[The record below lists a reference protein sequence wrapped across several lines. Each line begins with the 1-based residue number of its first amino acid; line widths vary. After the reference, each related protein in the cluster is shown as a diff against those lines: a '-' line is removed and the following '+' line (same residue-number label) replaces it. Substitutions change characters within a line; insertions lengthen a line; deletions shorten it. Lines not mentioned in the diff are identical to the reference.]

1 MNWSGHIMEVNTM
14 KIKNVFERLQMVRV
28 ELQQV
33 EMKKS
38 GKNTFS
44 KYDYFELADFLPQV
58 NELCNKHRITPV
70 VIFNEKEAKL
80 TVYNQDDKDD
90 YIEFTSPFLVCELKG
105 SNRLQALGSAHSYLR
120 RYLYLTAFEI
130 IESDGI
136 DGLPE
141 EARKEVPQVDE
152 TQQKLLA
159 AIMKNKDNQDL
170 QQKLREEMKTHQAK
184 SIKELST
191 ESLTNILKVVMN

>member
-14 KIKNVFERLQMVRV
+14 KIKNVFERLQLVRV

-105 SNRLQALGSAHSYLR
+105 SNRLQALGSAQSYLR
-120 RYLYLTAFEI
+120 RYLYLTACEI

-159 AIMKNKDNQDL
+159 AIMKQKDNQDL

>member
-1 MNWSGHIMEVNTM
+1 MEVNTM

-120 RYLYLTAFEI
+120 
-130 IESDGI
+130 
-136 DGLPE
+136 
-141 EARKEVPQVDE
+141 
-152 TQQKLLA
+152 
-159 AIMKNKDNQDL
+159 
-170 QQKLREEMKTHQAK
+170 
-184 SIKELST
+184 
-191 ESLTNILKVVMN
+191 